1 MHNLF
6 GNSAQKTGYACL
18 MEELVSQVRAPLAFL
33 LSAMH
38 NNFSVAEMMPN
49 TKRKI

>member
-1 MHNLF
+1 LI
-6 GNSAQKTGYACL
+6 
-18 MEELVSQVRAPLAFL
+18 EELVSQVRAPLAFL